1 MIKFLIRRLLSMV
14 LVLWVIATVTF
25 IFMHLIPGGP
35 FTREKKLP
43 AAIMRNIEARYHLN
57 DPLPKQYLDYFR
69 NLLRGDLGPS
79 YTYEGR
85 TVNEISADGFPGAAT
100 LGLAAVGIALL
111 IGIPAGIISA
121 LYRSKWQDNLAMLLA
136 TIFVSVPNFI
146 LASLLMLVFALKLR
160 WFPAAMWGEPSQIVL
175 PALALTG
182 FPTAFISRLT
192 RSSMVEVMQQD
203 YIRTARAKGLSNLAV
218 VVRHALK
225 NSLIPVVTYLG
236 PLLAGN
242 MTGRFLV
249 ENIFAIPGLG
259 RYFVTSIYNRDYTV
273 ILGVTIFYSSLL
285 VVLNFLVDLTYAW
298 IDPRIRF
305 TDSGKE

>member
-1 MIKFLIRRLLSMV
+1 MLSYVTRRLVSMV
-14 LVLWVIATVTF
+14 VVLWVIMTVTF
-25 IFMHLIPGGP
+25 LFMHLIPGGP

-43 AAIMRNIEARYHLN
+43 AQIMKNIEARYHLN
-57 DPLPKQYLDYFR
+57 DPLIKQYYDYIR

-85 TVNEISADGFPGAAT
+85 TVNEIIADGFPVSAT
-100 LGLAAVGIALL
+100 LGLTAVAIALL
-111 IGIPAGIISA
+111 IGIPAGIISS
-121 LYRSKWQDNLAMLLA
+121 LYRSKWQDNAAMLAA

-160 WFPAAMWGEPSQIVL
+160 WFPAAMWGEPSQVVL
-175 PALALTG
+175 PAVALTG
-182 FPTAFISRLT
+182 FPTAFISRLS

-203 YIRTARAKGLSNLAV
+203 YIRTARAKGLSRFAV
-218 VVRHALK
+218 VIRHALK
-225 NSLIPVVTYLG
+225 NALIPVVTYLG
-236 PLLAGN
+236 PLLAAIL
-242 MTGRFLV
+242 TGSFVV

-273 ILGVTIFYSSLL
+273 ILGVTIFYSTLL
-285 VVLNFLVDLTYAW
+285 VVLNFVVDLTYAW

-305 TDSGKE
+305 TDTGKE

>member
-1 MIKFLIRRLLSMV
+1 MLRFLVRRFVSMI
-14 LVLWVIATVTF
+14 LVLWVIVTVTF

-43 AAIMRNIEARYHLN
+43 EAIMKNIEARYHLS
-57 DPLPKQYLDYFR
+57 DPLPKQYLDYMR
-69 NLLRGDLGPS
+69 DILRGDLGPS
-79 YTYEGR
+79 FAHEGR
-85 TVNEISADGFPGAAT
+85 TVNEIIAEGFPVSAV
-100 LGLAAVGIALL
+100 LGLCAVFIALL

-121 LYRSKWQDNLAMLLA
+121 LYRNKWQDSAAMLMA

-160 WFPAAMWGEPSQIVL
+160 WFPAAMWGEPSQVVL
-175 PALALTG
+175 PSLALTG

-203 YIRTARAKGLSNLAV
+203 YIRTARAKGLSRFAV
-218 VVRHALK
+218 VIRHALK
-225 NSLIPVVTYLG
+225 NSLIPIVTYLG
-236 PLLAGN
+236 PLLAAVL
-242 MTGRFLV
+242 TGSFVV

-259 RYFVTSIYNRDYTV
+259 QYFVTSIYNRDYTV
-273 ILGVTIFYSSLL
+273 ILGVTVFYSALL
-285 VVLNFLVDLTYAW
+285 VLLNFVVDLTYAW

-305 TDSGKE
+305 ADSGRE